1 MKKIILGIIL
11 GVLFSSVGTVFAQ
24 QATIGNPATQ
34 VVKITVDED
43 GSAHVI
49 HVVEPSIQPQQITVI
64 QNNFTNLQIK
74 EENGYIPQYG
84 VVSGNVKSFMLFPT
98 DKKTLIEYD
107 LKNVVKLKDGMWRW
121 DYVYLAET
129 KFYLPE
135 EANLVFTNEVPINL
149 AEKRGVN
156 CHGCQVKLEYE
167 LGQTEILKQ
176 VQWQDKKFDVR
187 IITLADISS
196 FKFDQPNKKITF
208 DVNDENKYV
217 TLIIPLELLWNPYQV
232 LLNGNTT
239 LDNEFYSDGKTMW
252 LGIKPDKVGTIEI
265 IGVSAVPEFP
275 LVSLLIF
282 GSAMVVVVRYKNK
295 FSLR

>member
-11 GVLFSSVGTVFAQ
+11 GVLFSSIGTVFAQ
-24 QATIGNPATQ
+24 QATIGNPAIQ
-34 VVKITVDED
+34 VVKITIGED

-49 HVVEPSIQPQQITVI
+49 HVVEPSIQPQQVTVI

-74 EENGYIPQYG
+74 DESGSVPQYG
-84 VVSGNVKSFMLFPT
+84 EVSGNAKSFMLFPT

-107 LKNVVKLKDGMWRW
+107 LKNIVKLEDGMWRW
-121 DYVYLAET
+121 DYLYLADT

-135 EANLVFTNEVPINL
+135 DANLIFVNGTPINL
-149 AEKRGVN
+149 VEKKGVN

-167 LGQTEILKQ
+167 LGQTEIVRQ

-208 DVNDENKYV
+208 DVTDENKYI
-217 TLIIPLELLWNPYQV
+217 TLLIPLELLWNPYQV
-232 LLNGNTT
+232 LLNGNAT

-252 LGIKPDKVGTIEI
+252 LGIKPDKAGTVEI

-282 GSAMVVVVRYKNK
+282 GSAMIVVVRYKNK